1 MTGKM
6 HVMADKVLVDTSA
19 WIDFFR
25 MKDPELHKLVA
36 TLLREGRACG
46 TGIIVLELIRGAKT
60 TKELAVVSELFE
72 TIEMVYQSPATYVD
86 AGKMGY
92 ELARKGHN
100 LGVVD
105 LLIARLVLEKDLLL
119 LTLDKHFEI
128 IVKTFP
134 LRLFPMK
141 Q

>member
-1 MTGKM
+1 
-6 HVMADKVLVDTSA
+6 
-19 WIDFFR
+19 
-25 MKDPELHKLVA
+25 
-36 TLLREGRACG
+36 
-46 TGIIVLELIRGAKT
+46 LIRGAKT
-60 TKELAVVSELFE
+60 ARELAVVSELFE
-72 TIEMVYQSPATYVD
+72 TIEIVYQSPATYID

-92 ELARKGHN
+92 KLARQGYT
-100 LGVVD
+100 LSVID
-105 LLIARLVLEKDLLL
+105 LLIAQLVIEKNLFL